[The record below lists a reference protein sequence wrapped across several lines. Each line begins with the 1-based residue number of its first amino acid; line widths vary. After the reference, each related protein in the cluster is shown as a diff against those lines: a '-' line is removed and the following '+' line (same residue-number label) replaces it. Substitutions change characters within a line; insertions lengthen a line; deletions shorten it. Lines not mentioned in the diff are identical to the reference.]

1 MNKVTS
7 QGNNING
14 YGFPNCKM
22 KGAMKTWMNKHNE
35 SHSDGVHYHHF
46 LITKALTS
54 KSDDMVKVRLYHFDD
69 FNDSYHTIEYL
80 SSKDYCLDTAYRYS
94 DNEKGNILLGGLK
107 IICASYNIMAIFIQ
121 FSFSQTY
128 LTITTFRERHII
140 LRNRCQNL
148 SQSSCLYAI

>member
-1 MNKVTS
+1 MNTLTS
-7 QGNNING
+7 QRSYINE
-14 YGFPNCKM
+14 YGLPNCKM

-46 LITKALTS
+46 VITKALTS

-69 FNDSYHTIEYL
+69 FNDSYHTIEYF

-107 IICASYNIMAIFIQ
+107 NFCASREIFVHSAFQ
-121 FSFSQTY
+121 QMY
-128 LTITTFRERHII
+128 LIITIFRERHII

-148 SQSSCLYAI
+148 SQSSCLSAIK

>member
-1 MNKVTS
+1 MDDLQQVSEDYSILGEFQNMNTLTS
-7 QGNNING
+7 QRSYING
-14 YGFPNCKM
+14 YGLPNCKM

-46 LITKALTS
+46 VITKALTS

-94 DNEKGNILLGGLK
+94 DNEKGNILLGKLK
-107 IICASYNIMAIFIQ
+107 TFLRPNYIISWLY
-121 FSFSQTY
+121 
-128 LTITTFRERHII
+128 
-140 LRNRCQNL
+140 
-148 SQSSCLYAI
+148 SSNSVFHRRT

>member
-1 MNKVTS
+1 MDDLQQVSEDYSTLGEFQNMNTLTS
-7 QGNNING
+7 QRSYING
-14 YGFPNCKM
+14 FGLPNCKM

-46 LITKALTS
+46 VITKALTS

-107 IICASYNIMAIFIQ
+107 KFCASKYSFIPR
-121 FSFSQTY
+121 F
-128 LTITTFRERHII
+128 
-140 LRNRCQNL
+140 NRCT
-148 SQSSCLYAI
+148 